1 MYGMGVTGGS
11 TTPTTS
17 TVQPPPPP
25 GIKEKIYTWVDLP
38 PAGGTK
44 KRRHFCRPF
53 DWRLRIWLGFIAV
66 EVEGREHHSFCQ

>member
-1 MYGMGVTGGS
+1 MYGIVVTGGS

-17 TVQPPPPP
+17 TVPPTPPP

-44 KRRHFCRPF
+44 KKTTF
-53 DWRLRIWLGFIAV
+53 LS
-66 EVEGREHHSFCQ
+66 SF

>member
-1 MYGMGVTGGS
+1 MYGIVVTGGS
-11 TTPTTS
+11 TTSTTS

-44 KRRHFCRPF
+44 KKTTF
-53 DWRLRIWLGFIAV
+53 LS
-66 EVEGREHHSFCQ
+66 SF